1 MTTAPDKWRLARLF
15 LLIALPV
22 MVPLWW
28 VNVHASQ
35 PQVKLVAALVLLLVP
50 VIAAGLVGANWR
62 ARLGYVPVWAQRR
75 PYSRAMAYLLVG
87 CQMIFLLLQM
97 VIGLLG
103 DSGLG
108 ITEAFGAVLAGLDAL
123 ISGGSLP
130 LLLSMFAL
138 GLAVNLLIALIQTE
152 IGLFLGSWLAD
163 RRLGRQRQTDS
174 E

>member
-1 MTTAPDKWRLARLF
+1 
-15 LLIALPV
+15 
-22 MVPLWW
+22 
-28 VNVHASQ
+28 
-35 PQVKLVAALVLLLVP
+35 
-50 VIAAGLVGANWR
+50 
-62 ARLGYVPVWAQRR
+62 
-75 PYSRAMAYLLVG
+75 MAYLLVG